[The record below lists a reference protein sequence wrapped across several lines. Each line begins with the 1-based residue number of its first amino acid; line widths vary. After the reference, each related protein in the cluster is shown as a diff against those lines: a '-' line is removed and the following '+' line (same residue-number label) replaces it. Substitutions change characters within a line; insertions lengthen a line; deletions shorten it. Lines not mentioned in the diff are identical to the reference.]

1 MKQVNPMGIRALSS
15 FVALP
20 LLFIVLY
27 LGGMI
32 VYFAAMII
40 ALIGLYE
47 FYQSMEARGHHPA
60 YIPGMA
66 LTVMLYLPPAFQIP
80 VRFVGLGA
88 FLMLG
93 YILINYLYSRG
104 QTLIDLALTLFGF
117 IYFPLAFFHVCLID
131 QLGIPNLVWYIFILA
146 WITDTCA
153 YFGGYFWGK
162 RKLWEEI
169 SPKKT
174 VEGSIAGVV
183 GCTAITAGIA
193 AWLNPEQVLWFVP
206 LAIVGSILSQ
216 IGDLIASKIKRY
228 TGVKDFGAIM
238 PGHGGVLDR
247 FDSVIMTTPLVYYFG
262 VLLTAAAG

>member
-1 MKQVNPMGIRALSS
+1 MGLRALSS
-15 FVALP
+15 FAALP
-20 LLFIVLY
+20 LLFLVLY
-27 LGGMI
+27 LGGI
-32 VYFAAMII
+32 TVYFAAMII
-40 ALIGLYE
+40 ACIGLYE
-47 FYQSMEARGHHPA
+47 FYQSMEAKGHHPA
-60 YIPGMA
+60 YIPGMG
-66 LTVMLYLPPAFQIP
+66 LTVMLYLLPAFQIP

-88 FLMLG
+88 FLMLA
-93 YILINYLYSRG
+93 YVLIHYLYSKR

-131 QLGIPNLVWYIFILA
+131 RLAVHNLVWYIFIVA

-153 YFGGYFWGK
+153 YFGGYFWGR

-174 VEGSIAGVV
+174 VEGAIAGVV
-183 GCTAITAGIA
+183 GCTLITTAIA
-193 AWLNPEQVLWFVP
+193 AWLNPEQVYWFIP
-206 LAIVGSILSQ
+206 MAFVGSILSQ

-262 VLLTAAAG
+262 VILSAFGLMG